1 MKEIESNPLT
11 KRLILLLISECGA
24 NVTKDL
30 GISASNLQQNFLS
43 EIAKPEFGSRINKA
57 AEPRNIEVAQVANVA
72 ENHSLRQLVH
82 PDLSDEEQDTRAL
95 HLLNSLYAI
104 ASRFGKRR

>member
-30 GISASNLQQNFLS
+30 GISASNLQQNVFS
-43 EIAKPEFGSRINKA
+43 EIAKPEFASRINKA
-57 AEPRNIEVAQVANVA
+57 AEPRNIEVATKA
-72 ENHSLRQLVH
+72 ENHSLKQLVH

-104 ASRFGKRR
+104 ASRFGKKR

>member
-57 AEPRNIEVAQVANVA
+57 AEPRNIEVENVA

>member
-57 AEPRNIEVAQVANVA
+57 AEPRNIEVANVA